1 MSDELQFDDEELEQ
15 LRAMFFE
22 QATEV
27 IDSLG
32 GLILQVESNPG
43 DTEALR
49 SIRRAV
55 HTLKGDSTAFGFD
68 ELMKLAHRYEDALD
82 RLGAGQGVASR
93 SLIDL
98 LLAGSD
104 ALAAFINYY
113 RGFGPQPDT
122 APLIAGLDALFA
134 EAAPA
139 SAATAG
145 SAGGDSGVVA
155 VTEGAVTEGAAAD
168 AAAAGHGAANPAAKR
183 KRSSRRRAKNTGAK
197 QSSSPTATAAETTA
211 APTATPAAP
220 VVPVPAL
227 APTVTPTFT
236 TPFALNTEDA
246 APGATMPNK
255 QAQQSMTLR
264 VESER
269 IDAAMNLIGELIIQ
283 RSMIASLAAEVEADN
298 HGNEHAHQLADAVAL
313 LGRTLSELQESVMC
327 MRLVAIDLVFRRFP
341 RVVRDA
347 SNKLNKPLRLEIA
360 GGETEIDKSIVELIS
375 DPLIHLIRNA
385 CDHGIEAPAVRE
397 AAGKPAEG
405 TIKLHARRVGNQ
417 IAVEVEDDGGGMDPE
432 RITAKAI
439 QKGLVTAQEVAEW
452 SEQKKIGLIFAPG
465 FSTAE
470 KISDMSGRG
479 VGLDVVKST
488 VDNLGGSVTITSVL
502 GQGSRFTI
510 KLPLTMAIVRAMLF
524 ESAGQRFALPL
535 DGIREI
541 TRLRADETKTIN
553 GREVLRLRDQ
563 VLPLIRIDE
572 ALGLRHAS
580 TRRALARY
588 FVFVLDLGDG
598 REVGLA
604 VERLHG
610 EQELVLKTVD
620 DALTQSE
627 LVAGASIL
635 GDGQVVLILD
645 PYATVERATRT
656 PHLDVPPSAPAGP
669 RSHGPLLGQFAA
681 SGPH

>member
-1 MSDELQFDDEELEQ
+1 MSDEMQFDDEELAL
-15 LRAMFFE
+15 LRGMFFE

-32 GLILQVESNPG
+32 GLILRVESNPG
-43 DTEALR
+43 DAEALR

-68 ELMKLAHRYEDALD
+68 ELMHLAHRYEDALD
-82 RLGAGQGVASR
+82 RVGGGHGVASR

-122 APLIAGLDALFA
+122 APLIAGLNALFA
-134 EAAPA
+134 APA
-139 SAATAG
+139 
-145 SAGGDSGVVA
+145 
-155 VTEGAVTEGAAAD
+155 
-168 AAAAGHGAANPAAKR
+168 P
-183 KRSSRRRAKNTGAK
+183 
-197 QSSSPTATAAETTA
+197 TTA
-211 APTATPAAP
+211 APEAAAAEAPEVPGTDDEAKPAKRKPRSRTTKAPGAKRTSSRRPATTEVVETTAPSAVSAP
-220 VVPVPAL
+220 VAASPAL
-227 APTVTPTFT
+227 AP
-236 TPFALNTEDA
+236 ALPVNPLAAADEASAARPDA
-246 APGATMPNK
+246 VAANPNK

-283 RSMIASLAAEVEADN
+283 RSMIASLAAEVEAHN

-347 SNKLNKPLRLEIA
+347 SIKLNKPLRLEIA

-375 DPLIHLIRNA
+375 DPLIHLVRNA

-397 AAGKPAEG
+397 AAGKAAEG
-405 TIKLHARRVGNQ
+405 VIRLHARRVGNQ
-417 IAVEVEDDGGGMDPE
+417 IAVEVSDDGGGMDPE
-432 RITAKAI
+432 RIAAKAV
-439 QKGLVTAQEVAEW
+439 QKGLVTAQEVSEW
-452 SEQKKIGLIFAPG
+452 TEQQKIGLIFAPG

-488 VDNLGGSVTITSVL
+488 VDNLGGSVTITSVI

-541 TRLRADETKTIN
+541 TRLRTDETKTIN

-563 VLPLIRIDE
+563 VLPLIRVDE
-572 ALGLRHAS
+572 ALGLRNAAA
-580 TRRALARY
+580 RRAVGRC

-604 VERLHG
+604 VERLYG

-645 PYATVERATRT
+645 PYATVERAT
-656 PHLDVPPSAPAGP
+656 AGP
-669 RSHGPLLGQFAA
+669 RLDLVPRPNGPLLGQFAA